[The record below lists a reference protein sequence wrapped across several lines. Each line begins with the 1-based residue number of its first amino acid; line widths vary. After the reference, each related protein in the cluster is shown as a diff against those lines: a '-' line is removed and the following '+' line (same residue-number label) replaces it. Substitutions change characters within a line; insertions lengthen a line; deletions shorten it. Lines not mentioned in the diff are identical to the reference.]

1 MKQRFVRDLAPGE
14 NVSTTFLVR
23 RQERKVG
30 RNGSAYLSLELQDS
44 TGVIS
49 AKLWDSDHLTLDFSA
64 DDIVRV
70 EGEVE
75 DFQGSP
81 QLRVKRIAFCPDGQ
95 ADLRDYLPRSRRD
108 PEELYAR
115 LLARVRAMTG
125 STGILPVPESPNFIR
140 ALLLSVLEDP
150 EIARRYKLAPAATT
164 YHHNYLGGLV
174 EHVTSLVGL
183 ADRVCDHYVHLNRDL
198 IVAGLVLHD
207 LGKIEELDF
216 RRGFRYSTR
225 GKLLGHIA
233 IGMDIVRQK
242 MRAIPGFPARLAD
255 EIEHI
260 ILAHHGQL
268 EWGSPKE
275 PMFPEALVV
284 HYLDDLDSKLESMR
298 AQYEADKDSPG
309 DWTARNRALGRE
321 LLKPDHA

>member
-14 NVSTTFLVR
+14 LVSTTFLVR

-49 AKLWDSDHLTLDFSA
+49 AKFWDSDHLAVDFSA

-81 QLRVKRIAFCPDGQ
+81 QLRLRRIAFCPDEQ
-95 ADLRDYLPRSRRD
+95 ADLRDYLPHSRRD
-108 PEELYAR
+108 PEQMYAA
-115 LLARVRAMTG
+115 LVARVRA
-125 STGILPVPESPNFIR
+125 IPNGPSGQEPPLR
-140 ALLLSVLEDP
+140 ALLLAVLEDP
-150 EIARRYKLAPAATT
+150 EIAPRYKLAPAATT

-174 EHVTSLVGL
+174 EHVTSLVSL
-183 ADRVCDHYVHLNRDL
+183 ADRVCDHYGHLNRDL
-198 IVAGLVLHD
+198 VVAGLILHD

-225 GKLLGHIA
+225 GRLLGHMAIA
-233 IGMDIVRQK
+233 ADIVRQK
-242 MRAIPGFPARLAD
+242 MRAIPDFPPRLQD

-260 ILAHHGQL
+260 ILAHHGQP

-321 LLKPDHA
+321 LYKPGENT